1 MDILKIFKDC
11 EEDYYINPNGDVAST
26 IGEAKIPFDEWI
38 AAALAHDSWDAE
50 DQAEY
55 MQKWYECQ
63 CEGCLEVGVYGV
75 CDDIDAWMAEYNDEK
90 EYAMGLEVGDQVTF
104 VKGKCEYSYTKI
116 GLGIGIFL
124 GIMYYVSKRK

>member
-11 EEDYYINPNGDVAST
+11 GKDYYINPNGEVAST
-26 IGEAKIPFDEWI
+26 IGEEKLPFEEWI
-38 AAALAHDSWDAE
+38 ALALANDSWTPE

-75 CDDIDAWMAEYNDEK
+75 CDDIDAWMAEYNDDE
-90 EYAMGLEVGDQVTF
+90 EYAMGVEGGDQVTL
-104 VKGKCEYSYTKI
+104 VKGKCEFSPIKI
-116 GLGIGIFL
+116 GIGVAALLGII
-124 GIMYYVSKRK
+124 YYVRKK